1 MRNLIIVFLIFIV
14 FQGCKTYSYFNTS
27 NDLSNEF
34 CQVFLVDGSEIDGK
48 LTIQFETGHDMEKYL
63 KIKSDSNA
71 ERKILVTDVQ
81 YYKYK
86 NEYYFPKETNLEAY
100 EIPNRDK
107 VYTPNVNN
115 LLFMKRMTK
124 ADAKIQ
130 LFQLF
135 KSRNNS
141 LEASDQYDYY
151 ISFNNE
157 NRWIAW
163 SIRGNKFF
171 PNFEEK
177 MSKIVFNCPT
187 LADKI
192 QHKMNGY
199 AARQLSVDAKKYEV
213 IKKIVEEFNNCN

>member
-1 MRNLIIVFLIFIV
+1 
-14 FQGCKTYSYFNTS
+14 
-27 NDLSNEF
+27 
-34 CQVFLVDGSEIDGK
+34 VDGSEIDGK
-48 LTIQFETGHDMEKYL
+48 LTIQFETGHDREKYL

-124 ADAKIQ
+124 AYAKIQ